1 MYYRNFA
8 KKIIIF
14 LIFTTTISLFG
25 CKKNKEDTKV
35 TNDFDIKIATN
46 LLNSYMESLIEEN
59 MEGAQKLYSKKLKKD
74 KIKKENK
81 DVKIKGY
88 TTEQINEVGK
98 SALFIAKVVSVNVK
112 EPYTS
117 VEEYKIRVIKE
128 ENEYKIDEVNISMDK
143 EAFTKNN
150 RIRYRNK
157 NNVKTELIIKPS
169 TLPDYSYAKDDKAN
183 IEKLTVPKK
192 NIGPMSLS
200 YSENFIAIST
210 YDKNSYIGIITIDE
224 SKAVQGGQD
233 QGDQGDQGGQ
243 GEQGGAG
250 GGETGQKATDIMEEI
265 GEKPIGKEI
274 SSLDLLK
281 GSKIDFMVFSPDEK
295 FIAVQ
300 YETSDKTKNT
310 RIYQADSADIIPFK
324 MEDKFP
330 LNKVNVTLSSFATDS
345 IIFNVSSK
353 EKNDKNLTEFIGK
366 WQLDLKEF
374 KVKKM

>member
-1 MYYRNFA
+1 MSYRNIT

-14 LIFTTTISLFG
+14 LIFITTISLFG
-25 CKKNKEDTKV
+25 CKKNNEGAKAN
-35 TNDFDIKIATN
+35 NDFDIKIATN
-46 LLNSYMESLIEEN
+46 LLNSYMDYLIEEN

-74 KIKKENK
+74 KIKKENE

-88 TTEQINEVGK
+88 TIAEVNEIGN
-98 SALFIAKVVSVNVK
+98 SALFITKVVSVNIK

-117 VEEYKIRVIKE
+117 VEEYKIKIIKE
-128 ENEYKIDEVNISMDK
+128 ENEYKIDEINIGMDK

-169 TLPDYSYAKDDKAN
+169 IIPDYVYAKDDTAN
-183 IEKLTVPKK
+183 IEKLVVPKK
-192 NIGPMSLS
+192 NIGPISLS

-210 YDKNSYIGIITIDE
+210 YDNDSYIGIVTIDE

-233 QGDQGDQGGQ
+233 QGTGEE
-243 GEQGGAG
+243 GEQGGQSA
-250 GGETGQKATDIMEEI
+250 GETEQPGLDMMEEI

-300 YETSDKTKNT
+300 YETSDKTKNV
-310 RIYQADSADIIPFK
+310 RIYQSDSADIIPFK
-324 MEDKFP
+324 MENKFP
-330 LNKVNVTLSSFATDS
+330 LNKVNITLSSFTPDS
-345 IIFNVSSK
+345 VIFNVSSK
-353 EKNDKNLTEFIGK
+353 ENNDKSLAEFIGK

>member
-88 TTEQINEVGK
+88 TTEEINEVGK

-128 ENEYKIDEVNISMDK
+128 ENEYKIDEVNISIDK

-169 TLPDYSYAKDDKAN
+169 TLPDYAYAKDDKAN

-233 QGDQGDQGGQ
+233 QGDQGSQGDQGGV
-243 GEQGGAG
+243 G
-250 GGETGQKATDIMEEI
+250 GGEAGQKGTDIMEEI

-300 YETSDKTKNT
+300 YETSDKTKNI

-330 LNKVNVTLSSFATDS
+330 LSKVNVTLSSFATDS

-353 EKNDKNLTEFIGK
+353 EKNDKNSNEFIGK

>member
-88 TTEQINEVGK
+88 TTEEINEVGK

-128 ENEYKIDEVNISMDK
+128 ENEYKIDEVNISIDK

-169 TLPDYSYAKDDKAN
+169 TLPDYVYAKDDKAN

-233 QGDQGDQGGQ
+233 QEDQGSQGD
-243 GEQGGAG
+243 QGGAG
-250 GGETGQKATDIMEEI
+250 GGETGQKGTDVMEEI

-300 YETSDKTKNT
+300 YETSDKTKNI

-330 LNKVNVTLSSFATDS
+330 LSKVNVTLSSFATDS

-353 EKNDKNLTEFIGK
+353 EKNDKNSNEFIGK

>member
-46 LLNSYMESLIEEN
+46 LFNSYMESLIEEN

-88 TTEQINEVGK
+88 TTEEINEVGK

-143 EAFTKNN
+143 EAFTKSN

-233 QGDQGDQGGQ
+233 QGDQGNQ

-250 GGETGQKATDIMEEI
+250 GGETRQEATDIMEEI

-310 RIYQADSADIIPFK
+310 RIYQADSAEIIPFK

>member
-88 TTEQINEVGK
+88 TTEEINEVGK

-233 QGDQGDQGGQ
+233 QGDQGGQ

-353 EKNDKNLTEFIGK
+353 ERNDKNLTEFIGK

>member
-25 CKKNKEDTKV
+25 CKKNKEDTKI
-35 TNDFDIKIATN
+35 TNEFDIKIATN
-46 LLNSYMESLIEEN
+46 LLDSYMECLIEEN
-59 MEGAQKLYSKKLKKD
+59 MEGAQKLYSKKLKENKT
-74 KIKKENK
+74 KKENR

-88 TTEQINEVGK
+88 TTEEINEVGE
-98 SALFIAKVVSVNVK
+98 SALFLTKVVSVNVK

-117 VEEYKIRVIKE
+117 VEEYKVKVIKE
-128 ENEYKIDEVNISMDK
+128 ENEYKIDEINTSMDK
-143 EAFTKNN
+143 EAFTQKN
-150 RIRYRNK
+150 RIIYRNK

-200 YSENFIAIST
+200 YSKNFIAIST

-224 SKAVQGGQD
+224 SKAVQGGQ
-233 QGDQGDQGGQ
+233 DQGDQGGQ

-353 EKNDKNLTEFIGK
+353 ERNYKNLTEFIGK

>member
-1 MYYRNFA
+1 MSYRNIT

-14 LIFTTTISLFG
+14 LIFITTISLFG
-25 CKKNKEDTKV
+25 CKKNNEGAKAN
-35 TNDFDIKIATN
+35 NDFDIKIATN
-46 LLNSYMESLIEEN
+46 LLNSYMDYLIEEN

-88 TTEQINEVGK
+88 TIAEVNEIGN
-98 SALFIAKVVSVNVK
+98 SALFITKVVSVNIK

-117 VEEYKIRVIKE
+117 VEEYKIKIIKE
-128 ENEYKIDEVNISMDK
+128 ENEYKIDEINIGMDK

-169 TLPDYSYAKDDKAN
+169 IIPDYVYAKDDTAN
-183 IEKLTVPKK
+183 IEKLVVPKK

-210 YDKNSYIGIITIDE
+210 YDNDSYIGIVTIDE

-233 QGDQGDQGGQ
+233 QGNGEE
-243 GEQGGAG
+243 GEQGGQSA
-250 GGETGQKATDIMEEI
+250 GETEQPGLDMMEEI

-300 YETSDKTKNT
+300 YETSDKTKNV
-310 RIYQADSADIIPFK
+310 RIYQSDSADIIPFK
-324 MEDKFP
+324 MENKFP
-330 LNKVNVTLSSFATDS
+330 LNKVNITLSSFTPDS
-345 IIFNVSSK
+345 VIFNVSSK
-353 EKNDKNLTEFIGK
+353 ENNDKSLAEFIGK

>member
-14 LIFTTTISLFG
+14 LIFTITISLSG

-46 LLNSYMESLIEEN
+46 LLDSYMECLIEEN

-74 KIKKENK
+74 KTKKENK

-88 TTEQINEVGK
+88 TTEEINEVGK

-128 ENEYKIDEVNISMDK
+128 ENEYKIDEVNISIDK

-169 TLPDYSYAKDDKAN
+169 TLPDYAYAKDDKAN

-233 QGDQGDQGGQ
+233 QGDQGSQGD
-243 GEQGGAG
+243 QGGAG
-250 GGETGQKATDIMEEI
+250 GGEAGQKGTDIMEEI

-300 YETSDKTKNT
+300 YETSDKTKNI

-330 LNKVNVTLSSFATDS
+330 LSKVNVTLSSFATDS

-353 EKNDKNLTEFIGK
+353 EKNDKNSNEFIGK

>member
-1 MYYRNFA
+1 MYYKNFT

-46 LLNSYMESLIEEN
+46 LLNSYMECLIEEN

-74 KIKKENK
+74 KTKKENS
-81 DVKIKGY
+81 DIKIKGY
-88 TTEQINEVGK
+88 TTEEINEVGK
-98 SALFIAKVVSVNVK
+98 SALFVTKVASVNVK

-128 ENEYKIDEVNISMDK
+128 ENEYKIDEVNIGMDK
-143 EAFTKNN
+143 EAFTKKN

-169 TLPDYSYAKDDKAN
+169 TLPDYAYSTDDKAN
-183 IEKLTVPKK
+183 IEKLDVPKK

-224 SKAVQGGQD
+224 SKAVQGAQEE
-233 QGDQGDQGGQ
+233 
-243 GEQGGAG
+243 GEQGGNGG
-250 GGETGQKATDIMEEI
+250 GGEGASPEEQGTDIMEEI

-300 YETSDKTKNT
+300 YETSDKTKNI
-310 RIYQADSADIIPFK
+310 RIYQADSANIIPFK

-330 LNKVNVTLSSFATDS
+330 LSKVNVTLSSFATDS
-345 IIFNVSSK
+345 VIFNVSSK
-353 EKNDKNLTEFIGK
+353 EKNDKNTAEFIGK
-366 WQLDLKEF
+366 WQLDLKAF

>member
-88 TTEQINEVGK
+88 TTEDINEVGK

-233 QGDQGDQGGQ
+233 QGDQGGQ

-353 EKNDKNLTEFIGK
+353 ERNDKNLTEFIGK

>member
-1 MYYRNFA
+1 MQKNNNIFNFYYYH
-8 KKIIIF
+8 
-14 LIFTTTISLFG
+14 SLFG

-46 LLNSYMESLIEEN
+46 LFNSYMESLIEEN

-88 TTEQINEVGK
+88 TTEEINEVGK

-233 QGDQGDQGGQ
+233 QGDQGGQ

-250 GGETGQKATDIMEEI
+250 GGETRQEATDIMEEI

-310 RIYQADSADIIPFK
+310 RIYQADSAEIIPFK

>member
-88 TTEQINEVGK
+88 TTEEINEVGK

-233 QGDQGDQGGQ
+233 QGDQGGQ

-250 GGETGQKATDIMEEI
+250 GGETRQEATDIMEEI

-310 RIYQADSADIIPFK
+310 RIYQADSAEIIPFK

>member
-59 MEGAQKLYSKKLKKD
+59 MEGAQRLYSKKLKKD

-233 QGDQGDQGGQ
+233 QGDQGGQ

-250 GGETGQKATDIMEEI
+250 GGETRQEATDIMEEI

>member
-88 TTEQINEVGK
+88 TTEEINEVGK

-233 QGDQGDQGGQ
+233 QGDQGGQ

>member
-1 MYYRNFA
+1 
-8 KKIIIF
+8 
-14 LIFTTTISLFG
+14 
-25 CKKNKEDTKV
+25 
-35 TNDFDIKIATN
+35 
-46 LLNSYMESLIEEN
+46 

-88 TTEQINEVGK
+88 TTEEINEVGK
-98 SALFIAKVVSVNVK
+98 SALFVAKVVSVNVK

-128 ENEYKIDEVNISMDK
+128 ENEYKIDEVNISIDK

-169 TLPDYSYAKDDKAN
+169 TLPDYAYAKDDKAN
-183 IEKLTVPKK
+183 IEKLIVPKK

-210 YDKNSYIGIITIDE
+210 YDENSYIGIITIDE

-233 QGDQGDQGGQ
+233 QGDQGSQGD
-243 GEQGGAG
+243 QGGAG
-250 GGETGQKATDIMEEI
+250 GGETGQKGTDIMEEI

-300 YETSDKTKNT
+300 YETSDKTKNI

-330 LNKVNVTLSSFATDS
+330 LSKVNVTLSSFATDS

-353 EKNDKNLTEFIGK
+353 EKNDKNSNEFIGK

>member
-88 TTEQINEVGK
+88 TTEEINEVGK

-128 ENEYKIDEVNISMDK
+128 ENEYKIDEVNISIDK

-169 TLPDYSYAKDDKAN
+169 TLPDYAYAKDDKAN

-210 YDKNSYIGIITIDE
+210 YDENSYIGIITIDE

-233 QGDQGDQGGQ
+233 QGDQGSQGD
-243 GEQGGAG
+243 QGGAG
-250 GGETGQKATDIMEEI
+250 GGETGQKGTDIMEEI

-281 GSKIDFMVFSPDEK
+281 RSKIDFMVFSPDEK

-300 YETSDKTKNT
+300 YETSDKTKNI

-330 LNKVNVTLSSFATDS
+330 LSKVNVTLSSFATDS

-353 EKNDKNLTEFIGK
+353 EKNDKNSNEFIGK

>member
-88 TTEQINEVGK
+88 TTEEINEVGK

-128 ENEYKIDEVNISMDK
+128 ENEYKIDEVNISIDK

-169 TLPDYSYAKDDKAN
+169 TLPDYAYAKDDKAN
-183 IEKLTVPKK
+183 IEKLIVPKK

-233 QGDQGDQGGQ
+233 QGDQGSQGD
-243 GEQGGAG
+243 QGGAG
-250 GGETGQKATDIMEEI
+250 GGETGQKGTDIMEEI

-300 YETSDKTKNT
+300 YETSDKTKNI

-330 LNKVNVTLSSFATDS
+330 LSKVNVTLSSFATDS

-353 EKNDKNLTEFIGK
+353 EKNDKNSNEFIGK

>member
-35 TNDFDIKIATN
+35 TSDFDIKIATN
-46 LLNSYMESLIEEN
+46 LLNSYMECLIEEN

-74 KIKKENK
+74 KTKKENK

-88 TTEQINEVGK
+88 TTEEINEVGK

-169 TLPDYSYAKDDKAN
+169 TLPDYAYAKDDKAN

-233 QGDQGDQGGQ
+233 QGEQGNQGD
-243 GEQGGAG
+243 QGGAG
-250 GGETGQKATDIMEEI
+250 GGEAGQKETDIMEEI

-300 YETSDKTKNT
+300 YETSDKTKNI

-330 LNKVNVTLSSFATDS
+330 LDKVSVTLSSFATDS

-353 EKNDKNLTEFIGK
+353 EKNDKNSTEFIGK

>member
-46 LLNSYMESLIEEN
+46 LFNSYMESLIEEN

-88 TTEQINEVGK
+88 TTEEINEVGK

-128 ENEYKIDEVNISMDK
+128 ENEYKIYEVNISMDK

-233 QGDQGDQGGQ
+233 QGDQGGQ

-250 GGETGQKATDIMEEI
+250 GGETRQEATDIMEEI

-310 RIYQADSADIIPFK
+310 RIYQADSAEIIPFK

>member
-233 QGDQGDQGGQ
+233 QGDQGDQG
-243 GEQGGAG
+243 EQGGAG
-250 GGETGQKATDIMEEI
+250 GGETRQEATDIMEEI

>member
-46 LLNSYMESLIEEN
+46 LFNSYMESLIEEN

-88 TTEQINEVGK
+88 TTEEINEVGK

-233 QGDQGDQGGQ
+233 QGDQGGQ

-250 GGETGQKATDIMEEI
+250 GGETRQEATDIMEEI

-310 RIYQADSADIIPFK
+310 RIYQADSAEIIPFK

>member
-233 QGDQGDQGGQ
+233 QGDQGGQ

-250 GGETGQKATDIMEEI
+250 GGETRQEATDIMEEI

>member
-1 MYYRNFA
+1 MSYRKIT
-8 KKIIIF
+8 KKIITF
-14 LIFTTTISLFG
+14 LILITTISLFG
-25 CKKNKEDTKV
+25 CKKNNESAKV
-35 TNDFDIKIATN
+35 NNDFDIKIATN
-46 LLNSYMESLIEEN
+46 LLNSYMDYLIEEN

-88 TTEQINEVGK
+88 TTGEVNEIGK
-98 SALFIAKVVSVNVK
+98 SALFITKVVSVNIK

-117 VEEYKIRVIKE
+117 VEEYKVRVIKE
-128 ENEYKIDEVNISMDK
+128 ENEYKIDEINIGMDK

-157 NNVKTELIIKPS
+157 NNVKTELIIKS
-169 TLPDYSYAKDDKAN
+169 TTIPDYVYAKDDTAN
-183 IEKLTVPKK
+183 IEKLIVPKK

-210 YDKNSYIGIITIDE
+210 YDNDSYIGIVTIDE

-233 QGDQGDQGGQ
+233 QGNGGDQGGQ
-243 GEQGGAG
+243 GGA
-250 GGETGQKATDIMEEI
+250 ETGQQGSDMMEEI

-300 YETSDKTKNT
+300 YETSDKTKNV

-324 MEDKFP
+324 MENKFP
-330 LNKVNVTLSSFATDS
+330 LSKVNITLSSFTPDS
-345 IIFNVSSK
+345 VIFNVSSK
-353 EKNDKNLTEFIGK
+353 ENNDKSSAEFIGK

-374 KVKKM
+374 NVKKM

>member
-1 MYYRNFA
+1 
-8 KKIIIF
+8 
-14 LIFTTTISLFG
+14 
-25 CKKNKEDTKV
+25 
-35 TNDFDIKIATN
+35 
-46 LLNSYMESLIEEN
+46 
-59 MEGAQKLYSKKLKKD
+59 
-74 KIKKENK
+74 
-81 DVKIKGY
+81 
-88 TTEQINEVGK
+88 
-98 SALFIAKVVSVNVK
+98 
-112 EPYTS
+112 
-117 VEEYKIRVIKE
+117 
-128 ENEYKIDEVNISMDK
+128 
-143 EAFTKNN
+143 
-150 RIRYRNK
+150 
-157 NNVKTELIIKPS
+157 
-169 TLPDYSYAKDDKAN
+169 
-183 IEKLTVPKK
+183 
-192 NIGPMSLS
+192 MSLS

-233 QGDQGDQGGQ
+233 QGDQGGQ

-250 GGETGQKATDIMEEI
+250 GGETRQEATDIMEEI

-310 RIYQADSADIIPFK
+310 RIYQADSAEIIPFK

>member
-1 MYYRNFA
+1 
-8 KKIIIF
+8 
-14 LIFTTTISLFG
+14 
-25 CKKNKEDTKV
+25 
-35 TNDFDIKIATN
+35 
-46 LLNSYMESLIEEN
+46 MENLIEEN

-74 KIKKENK
+74 KTKKENS
-81 DVKIKGY
+81 DIKIKGY
-88 TTEQINEVGK
+88 TTEEINEVGK
-98 SALFIAKVVSVNVK
+98 SALFVTKVASVNVK

-143 EAFTKNN
+143 EAFTKKN

-157 NNVKTELIIKPS
+157 NNVKTELIIKP
-169 TLPDYSYAKDDKAN
+169 TTIPDYAYSTDDKAN
-183 IEKLTVPKK
+183 VEKLVVPKK

-210 YDKNSYIGIITIDE
+210 YDKDSYIGIITIDE

-233 QGDQGDQGGQ
+233 QEDQGGQ
-243 GEQGGAG
+243 GGAE
-250 GGETGQKATDIMEEI
+250 GGETGQQGTDIMEEI

-300 YETSDKTKNT
+300 YETSDKTKNI
-310 RIYQADSADIIPFK
+310 RIYQADSANIIPFK

-330 LNKVNVTLSSFATDS
+330 LSKVNVTLSSFATDS
-345 IIFNVSSK
+345 VIFNVSSK
-353 EKNDKNLTEFIGK
+353 EKNDKNIAEFIGK

>member
-88 TTEQINEVGK
+88 TTEEINEVGK

-233 QGDQGDQGGQ
+233 QGDQGDQG
-243 GEQGGAG
+243 EQGGAG
-250 GGETGQKATDIMEEI
+250 GGETRQEATDIMEEI

-310 RIYQADSADIIPFK
+310 RIYQADNADIIPFK

>member
-46 LLNSYMESLIEEN
+46 LFNSYMESLIEEN

-88 TTEQINEVGK
+88 TTEEINEVGK

-143 EAFTKNN
+143 EAFTKSN

-233 QGDQGDQGGQ
+233 QGDQGGQ

-250 GGETGQKATDIMEEI
+250 GGETRQEATDIMEEI

-310 RIYQADSADIIPFK
+310 RIYQADSAEIIPFK

>member
-14 LIFTTTISLFG
+14 LIFITTISLFG

-46 LLNSYMESLIEEN
+46 LFNSYMESLIEEN

-88 TTEQINEVGK
+88 TTEEINEVGK

-143 EAFTKNN
+143 ESFTKNN

-233 QGDQGDQGGQ
+233 QGDQGGQ

-250 GGETGQKATDIMEEI
+250 GGETRQEATDIMEEI

-310 RIYQADSADIIPFK
+310 RIYQADSAEIIPFK

>member
-1 MYYRNFA
+1 MYYKNFT

-46 LLNSYMESLIEEN
+46 LLNSYMENLIEEN

-74 KIKKENK
+74 KTKKENS
-81 DVKIKGY
+81 DIKIKGY
-88 TTEQINEVGK
+88 TTEEINEVGK
-98 SALFIAKVVSVNVK
+98 SALFVTKVASVNVK

-143 EAFTKNN
+143 EAFTKKN

-157 NNVKTELIIKPS
+157 NNVKTELIIKP
-169 TLPDYSYAKDDKAN
+169 TTIPDYAYSTDDKAN
-183 IEKLTVPKK
+183 VEKLVVPKK

-210 YDKNSYIGIITIDE
+210 YDKDSYIGIITIDE

-233 QGDQGDQGGQ
+233 QEDQGGA
-243 GEQGGAG
+243 E
-250 GGETGQKATDIMEEI
+250 GGETGQQGTDIMEEI

-300 YETSDKTKNT
+300 YETSDKTKNI
-310 RIYQADSADIIPFK
+310 RIYQADSANIIPFK

-330 LNKVNVTLSSFATDS
+330 LSKVNVTLSSFATDS
-345 IIFNVSSK
+345 VIFNVSSK
-353 EKNDKNLTEFIGK
+353 EKNDKNIAEFIGK